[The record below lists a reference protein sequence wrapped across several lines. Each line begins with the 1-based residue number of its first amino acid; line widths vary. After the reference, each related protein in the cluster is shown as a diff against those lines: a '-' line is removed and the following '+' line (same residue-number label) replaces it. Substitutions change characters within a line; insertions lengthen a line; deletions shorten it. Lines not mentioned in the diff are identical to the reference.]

1 MKDVRRFI
9 PENPVVTEGKWKG
22 STDIYGT
29 LKQVLIMPP
38 DATATYDV
46 GIKDE
51 GDMLVY
57 VRYGIQGVLASEN
70 LNIILFP
77 GEKEIIIE
85 NASLSGPFRVKLIY
99 QM

>member
-1 MKDVRRFI
+1 MADVRRFI
-9 PENPVVTEGKWKG
+9 PENPVTLGGRWKG

-29 LKQVLIMPP
+29 LRQILIMPSSP
-38 DATATYDV
+38 TTTYDI

-51 GDMLVY
+51 AGMIAFVK
-57 VRYGIQGVLASEN
+57 YGHQGILASEN
-70 LNIILFP
+70 LDIVLFP

-85 NASLSGPFRVKLIY
+85 NASLDEPFKVKLIY